1 MEKQIK
7 PGEVIAD
14 VTKFDDHIKLIVP
27 RYAELHEAVIR
38 SIPPD
43 LPQDLKILELGCG
56 TGELTRKLCQ
66 RFPQAHITAVDYSV
80 RMLEV
85 AREKL
90 QPYCGRVHW
99 VEGDFAHTEFPPN
112 CDVVIST
119 LAIHHLTDPQK
130 LALFRKIHKTLK
142 REGWFVN
149 GDVVL
154 FESDRHTFLHDQ
166 VRGEHAAAQGLELH
180 ALDAETHSGAGDNLS
195 TLQAQLSLL
204 EVAGFYAIDVI
215 WKYYQFVVYG
225 GFKHCPQSEAEEQ
238 RRQAA
243 AALPD
248 F

>member
-1 MEKQIK
+1 MEIK

-14 VTKFDDHIKLIVP
+14 VTQFDEHIKLIVP
-27 RYAELHEAVIR
+27 RYEELHDAVIR

-43 LPQDLKILELGCG
+43 LPEDLQILELGCG
-56 TGELTRKLCQ
+56 TGALTQKLCR
-66 RFPQAHITAVDYSV
+66 RFPKAHITAIDYSI
-80 RMLEV
+80 RMLEL

-90 QPYCGRVHW
+90 SPYCGRVRW
-99 VEGDFAHTEFPPN
+99 VEGDFAHTRFPTR

-130 LALFRKIHKTLK
+130 LELFRKIHKALRK
-142 REGWFVN
+142 EGWFVN

-154 FESDRHTFLHDQ
+154 FESNRHTFLHDQ
-166 VRGEHAAAQGLELH
+166 VRAEHASTQGVELN
-180 ALDAETHSGAGDNLS
+180 ALDAETQSGSGDNLS
-195 TLQAQLSLL
+195 TLKTQLALL
-204 EVAGFYAIDVI
+204 EIAGFHSIDVI

-225 GFKHCPQSEAEEQ
+225 GFKYCLLSDDEEP
-238 RRQAA
+238 RPP

>member
-1 MEKQIK
+1 MAKIK
-7 PGEVIAD
+7 PGEVVAD
-14 VTKFDDHIKLIVP
+14 VQKFDDHIKLIVP
-27 RYAELHEAVIR
+27 RYEELHDAVIR

-43 LPQDLKILELGCG
+43 LSQELQIFELGCG

-66 RFPQAHITAVDYSV
+66 RFPEAHITAMDYSV

-90 QPYCGRVHW
+90 QPYCGRIRW
-99 VEGDFAHTEFPPN
+99 VEGDFAHADFPQA

-130 LALFRKIHKTLK
+130 LELFRKIHKTLK
-142 REGWFVN
+142 KEGWFVN

-166 VRGEHAAAQGLELH
+166 VRGEHATASGIALN
-180 ALDAETHSGAGDNLS
+180 ALDAETHSGTGDNLS
-195 TLQAQLSLL
+195 TLKTQLALL
-204 EVAGFYAIDVI
+204 EIAGFHSIDVI

-225 GFKHCPQSEAEEQ
+225 GFKHCPSSEAE
-238 RRQAA
+238 RRQASA
-243 AALPD
+243 TLPD